1 MVDTSTPNAGVIAPV
16 TQVHL
21 GSERLLGIPDVC
33 KITGLAEAT
42 ASKLMKESGR
52 AIRIHSRLYILEQ
65 SFFAYLRELEVSEPC
80 TH

>member
-1 MVDTSTPNAGVIAPV
+1 MVDTSTPNAGVITPV
-16 TQVHL
+16 TQVLL

-52 AIRIHSRLYILEQ
+52 AIRVHSRLYILEQ